1 VALTGI
7 GNPDADFMPFFVM
20 LLFAV
25 AGILTITLIPH
36 LTIKNMACNCSVFAN
51 YRRIFGDV
59 GTSGVF
65 G

>member
-1 VALTGI
+1 MALIGI
-7 GNPDADFMPFFVM
+7 ANPDADFMPFFVM

-25 AGILTITLIPH
+25 AGILTITIIPH
-36 LTIKNMACNCSVFAN
+36 LTKKMACNCSVFAN